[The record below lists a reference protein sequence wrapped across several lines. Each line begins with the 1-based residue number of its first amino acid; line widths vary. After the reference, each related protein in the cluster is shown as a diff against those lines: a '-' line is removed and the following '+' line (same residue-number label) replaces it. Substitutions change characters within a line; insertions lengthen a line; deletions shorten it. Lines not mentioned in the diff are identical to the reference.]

1 MRTPEPSA
9 HLAPSKRAMF
19 CDAPLVGRKMALWKI
34 VVRVKGVESALGKL
48 EPSPRVS
55 SIASRTAQCLAA
67 VDVCRR
73 LHFSDPLQRALT
85 AKLLALE
92 TEVSALKR
100 AVRAASVSPPSHEGD

>member
-1 MRTPEPSA
+1 MI
-9 HLAPSKRAMF
+9 
-19 CDAPLVGRKMALWKI
+19 CDSPLVGRKMALWKI
-34 VVRVKGVESALGKL
+34 VVRVKGIDAALAKL
-48 EPSPRVS
+48 DPSPFVS
-55 SIASRTAQCLAA
+55 SIASRSAQCLAA

-100 AVRAASVSPPSHEGD
+100 ARRAASVSPPSHERD